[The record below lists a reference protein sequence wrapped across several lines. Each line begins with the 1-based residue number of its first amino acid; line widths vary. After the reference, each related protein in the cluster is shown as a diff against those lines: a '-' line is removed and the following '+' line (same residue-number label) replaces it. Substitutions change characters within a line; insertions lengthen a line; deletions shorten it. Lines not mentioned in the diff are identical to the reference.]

1 MTYNVII
8 KRTKKERSY
17 LPGDKKMCDSDRYNF
32 EELTGRV
39 QKCLEEDGIK
49 MSLCECS
56 KFTKR
61 ALNAWGA
68 LDVDEICYYI
78 VEHE

>member
-1 MTYNVII
+1 
-8 KRTKKERSY
+8 
-17 LPGDKKMCDSDRYNF
+17 MCDSDRYNF
-32 EELTGRV
+32 EELTKRV
-39 QKCLEEDGIK
+39 QKCLAGDGVK

-56 KFTKR
+56 KFTER
-61 ALNAWGA
+61 ALNAWGS

>member
-1 MTYNVII
+1 
-8 KRTKKERSY
+8 
-17 LPGDKKMCDSDRYNF
+17 MCDSDRYNF
-32 EELTGRV
+32 EELTKRV
-39 QKCLEEDGIK
+39 QKELTNDGIE

-56 KFTKR
+56 KFTER

-78 VEHE
+78 VLLS

>member
-1 MTYNVII
+1 MYYKENE
-8 KRTKKERSY
+8 RKERSY

-32 EELTGRV
+32 EELTKRV
-39 QKCLEEDGIK
+39 QKCLEGDGVK
-49 MSLCECS
+49 MSICECS

>member
-1 MTYNVII
+1 
-8 KRTKKERSY
+8 
-17 LPGDKKMCDSDRYNF
+17 MCDSDRYNF
-32 EELTGRV
+32 EELSKRV
-39 QKCLEEDGIK
+39 QKCLEDDGVK

-56 KFTKR
+56 KFTER